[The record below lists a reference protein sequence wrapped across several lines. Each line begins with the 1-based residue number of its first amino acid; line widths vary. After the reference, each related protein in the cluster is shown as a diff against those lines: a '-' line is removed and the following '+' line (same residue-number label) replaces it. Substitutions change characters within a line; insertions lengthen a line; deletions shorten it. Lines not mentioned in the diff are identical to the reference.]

1 MGAWI
6 TRLQAGW
13 PGEGRSDP
21 LARGGAVASF
31 VFVAASWIYLEPT
44 MSGPPWHGTV
54 AAVLMV
60 ILVVCLSAMWWTDV
74 WPLRMAIILALITL
88 SELLAGV
95 SYRQD
100 SDSLLLAHSMVLA
113 ASSPLVL
120 SLRATWRS
128 AVFTGLLAVL
138 VLGHTL
144 MSSAVHGLGPTTLL
158 IVAGAWYVMFVVRYT
173 APKALESWWKDQEV
187 RAESAAA
194 QAVARARI
202 DASAAEARV
211 LHDTVL
217 RSLTLLARGGVGAAP
232 DELRDMLTANA
243 YDAGGPGLR
252 TTSSDAGAQ
261 TGREPGEA
269 PAGTQ
274 GAPAAVEPCSELA
287 VLLTDRA
294 RHHCRNGFVVDVF
307 GEAGTLPPATQW
319 AIIDAAEECM
329 VNAARH
335 AGTDHVDVLVSRSG
349 SVVTVLVSDAGRG
362 FDPATIP
369 AERFGV
375 RNSVVERMGGV
386 GGRAKVMS
394 AVGRGTTIVLEADA
408 A

>member
-6 TRLQAGW
+6 TRLAAGW
-13 PGEGRSDP
+13 QGEGRSDP
-21 LARGGAVASF
+21 LARGGAVASL
-31 VFVAASWIYLEPT
+31 VIVAASWIYLEPT
-44 MSGPPWHGTV
+44 MSGPSWHR
-54 AAVLMV
+54 AAAAALMV
-60 ILVVCLSAMWWTDV
+60 VLLVCLTAMWWTDV

-120 SLRATWRS
+120 SLRASWRS

-144 MSSAVHGLGPTTLL
+144 ASSAVHSLGPTTLL
-158 IVAGAWYVMFVVRYT
+158 IVAGAWYVMLVVRHA
-173 APKALESWWKDQEV
+173 APKALASFWQDQEV

-202 DASAAEARV
+202 DATAAEARM

-217 RSLTLLARGGVGAAP
+217 RSLTLLARGGVGAAG
-232 DELRDMLTANA
+232 DELRDVLKATA
-243 YDAGGPGLR
+243 YDAGRPVLR
-252 TTSSDAGAQ
+252 MTSSAAGAP
-261 TGREPGEA
+261 TATHDGDA
-269 PAGTQ
+269 SAGTQ
-274 GAPAAVEPCSELA
+274 GALAAVEPCSDLA
-287 VLLTDRA
+287 VLLSDRA

-307 GEAGTLPPATQW
+307 GEAGTLPLAKQL

-362 FDPATIP
+362 FDPAMIP

-394 AVGRGTTIVLEADA
+394 TVGRGTTIVLEADA